1 MNIDS
6 IDENVIKES
15 PVAIGHESTDK
26 AVLKQKLIA
35 IQVRASALRRQLNDV
50 FNDEWLLKALGL

>member
-26 AVLKQKLIA
+26 
-35 IQVRASALRRQLNDV
+35 VRASALRRQLNDV
-50 FNDEWLLKALGL
+50 FNDEWLLKALTMNGICALNLCH